1 VAEAADVQY
10 THHTAESNASNT
22 AGRRSRQQEQRGNT
36 TRETLGLFLAVPVL
50 IVEANAI
57 AIKQVEAV
65 NHFLGLILAGD
76 AIDSR

>member
-1 VAEAADVQY
+1 MQQVEGAGSRSEEAA
-10 THHTAESNASNT
+10 
-22 AGRRSRQQEQRGNT
+22 